1 MRQVCAENEAKVGG
15 DLGEAGTRADGLA
28 RHQSSAF
35 ACPLSNEAKQVTIRR
50 QHDLVVLLSLAPESS
65 LVWTSDSQ

>member
-15 DLGEAGTRADGLA
+15 DLGEGGRNTGRWSRLA

-35 ACPLSNEAKQVTIRR
+35 ACPLSNRAKQVTIRR
-50 QHDLVVLLSLAPESS
+50 QHDLLVLLSLAP
-65 LVWTSDSQ
+65 